1 MNTVI
6 IRGQKFYWTTNPTEG
21 LWDIEVGYVTSED
34 IYIVKLTSNLRGKK
48 YKYYKLN
55 ELYSKEAEIIHKLRE
70 FGFIDKG
77 MYAKIIDYIEYLRV
91 CDTEVVELEGSL
103 SKYLLNED
111 IEAEANR
118 AYEVVKEYVQDNA
131 EFFPTRSSNKY
142 EDGESQGVIF
152 DDEANIKKYGAQTIV
167 IHKAPLLVLLKEEF
181 DLMSKSKHNAIF
193 EEWIRQDIL
202 FRNKTVKENRYQCK
216 DLVLK
221 DGMTGKSRKD
231 GYVLK
236 WKSSDEIL

>member
-1 MNTVI
+1 
-6 IRGQKFYWTTNPTEG
+6 
-21 LWDIEVGYVTSED
+21 
-34 IYIVKLTSNLRGKK
+34 
-48 YKYYKLN
+48 
-55 ELYSKEAEIIHKLRE
+55 
-70 FGFIDKG
+70 

-167 IHKAPLLVLLKEEF
+167 IHKAPLVALLKEEF

>member
-1 MNTVI
+1 MC
-6 IRGQKFYWTTNPTEG
+6 
-21 LWDIEVGYVTSED
+21 
-34 IYIVKLTSNLRGKK
+34 
-48 YKYYKLN
+48 
-55 ELYSKEAEIIHKLRE
+55 
-70 FGFIDKG
+70 
-77 MYAKIIDYIEYLRV
+77 KI
-91 CDTEVVELEGSL
+91 TL
-103 SKYLLNED
+103 S
-111 IEAEANR
+111 
-118 AYEVVKEYVQDNA
+118 
-131 EFFPTRSSNKY
+131 FFPTRSSNKY

-167 IHKAPLLVLLKEEF
+167 IHKAPLVALLKEEF